1 MKRKSLIVA
10 MSLITLLCGCT
21 NSHSNSTVKT
31 FKKDDNTLTREAA
44 SAWIVNENTTAKD
57 ESEGLEK
64 DRHDNGVE
72 IHERDNLVGELILDN
87 NDNSVDYQVINGS
100 DVVYNGR
107 TYRGLYGAA
116 TQLAMPYKS
125 TTFINF
131 VLKTYNTSA
140 NEIFVLYSSDLD
152 KKEDDVIVSAY
163 SEAKDLLG
171 YDKIASKYG
180 EDINW
185 YINIHERLNKNA
197 ATLYGC
203 SKYIIYQGNSD
214 NVTIDMSKYGSGSD
228 N

>member
-21 NSHSNSTVKT
+21 NSQSNSTVKT
-31 FKKDDNTLTREAA
+31 FEKDDNTLTKEAA
-44 SAWIVNENTTAKD
+44 SAWIVNESTTAKD
-57 ESEGLEK
+57 ENEGLEK

-72 IHERDNLVGELILDN
+72 IHERDNLVCELILDN

-100 DVVYNGR
+100 DLVYNGR